1 MNYILIALI
10 VLSKN
15 FILIQTKNLANKEF
29 LNSINTQQLNSLVYL
44 IKKLALIKNETST
57 TSTKQVELVKYLVKK
72 DVRVFFKANSMTIS
86 PIAYAPT
93 TKKTTKTTTSTI
105 TNNNNNNIN
114 NNIFPLISIEE
125 TNQTYVIIKVNK
137 ELLILVASVILLIF
151 IVVIVLNNMSK
162 CVNGSKNYYFRQYY

>member
-15 FILIQTKNLANKEF
+15 FILIHTTNHANKEF

-44 IKKLALIKNETST
+44 IKKLALIKNETT
-57 TSTKQVELVKYLVKK
+57 TTTTKQVELVKYLVKK
-72 DVRVFFKANSMTIS
+72 DVRLFFKANSMTIN

-105 TNNNNNNIN
+105 TNNNNNIN